1 VLLLAGAVLGAEAEL
16 VLRMAYGEQ
25 RVEVGAC
32 EGGLRGRWCC
42 AAGRS
47 GDRLVDKVGKLL
59 AQAEGTDNEHEAAA
73 FVERAQQ
80 LATAHAVDLELA
92 RSRQA
97 ARRGEREPLVQERV
111 DVGTRGKRGNRHR
124 VLLYSVVARVNDVL
138 VNVAH
143 DSTYVLGFGHRA
155 DLDVVER
162 LWASL
167 AVQMT
172 TAAERRLAAGEHRSA
187 GVAAQTWRLSFY
199 DGWVAAVAERL
210 QAARDRAV
218 SAASERRRPDGDPR
232 GNGAAPPSAALVL
245 RAKAERVQDFYA
257 GASQAR
263 GSWRGPWSGRTA
275 VSGRAAASGRADGAR
290 ADLGQPGLRR
300 RGQLG
305 A

>member
-1 VLLLAGAVLGAEAEL
+1 
-16 VLRMAYGEQ
+16 M
-25 RVEVGAC
+25 
-32 EGGLRGRWCC
+32 
-42 AAGRS
+42 S
-47 GDRLVDKVGKLL
+47 DTDRLVDKVGKLL

-80 LATAHAVDLELA
+80 LATEHAVDLELA

-97 ARRGEREPLVQERV
+97 ARRGAAEPLVQERV
-111 DVGTRGKRGNRHR
+111 DVGARGKRGNRHR
-124 VLLYSVVARVNDVL
+124 VLLYSVVARPNDVL

-143 DSTYVLGFGHRA
+143 DSTYVLGFGHRT

-172 TAAERRLAAGEHRSA
+172 VAAQRRLDAGEHRRA

-199 DGWVAAVAERL
+199 DGWVDAVGQRL
-210 QAARDRAV
+210 AAARATV
-218 SAASERRRPDGDPR
+218 VEQ
-232 GNGAAPPSAALVL
+232 APATTGTSTALVL
-245 RAKAERVQDFYA
+245 RAKAERVQEFYA
-257 GASQAR
+257 ATSQAR

-275 VSGRAAASGRADGAR
+275 VDGQALARGRADGAR
-290 ADLGQPGLRR
+290 ADLGQPRLRQ

>member
-1 VLLLAGAVLGAEAEL
+1 VSALPDE
-16 VLRMAYGEQ
+16 
-25 RVEVGAC
+25 
-32 EGGLRGRWCC
+32 
-42 AAGRS
+42 
-47 GDRLVDKVGKLL
+47 RLVDKVGKLL

-97 ARRGEREPLVQERV
+97 ARRGAAEPLVQERV
-111 DVGTRGKRGNRHR
+111 DVGARGKRGNRHR

-172 TAAERRLAAGEHRSA
+172 AAAQRRLDAGEHRSA

-199 DGWVAAVAERL
+199 DGWVEAVDGRLTAARQRAVAQVDTE
-210 QAARDRAV
+210 QPVAGT
-218 SAASERRRPDGDPR
+218 ST
-232 GNGAAPPSAALVL
+232 ALVL

-257 GASQAR
+257 ATSEAR

-275 VSGRAAASGRADGAR
+275 VDGRAVARGRADGAR
-290 ADLGQPGLRR
+290 ADLGQPRLRR

>member
-1 VLLLAGAVLGAEAEL
+1 
-16 VLRMAYGEQ
+16 MAHE
-25 RVEVGAC
+25 
-32 EGGLRGRWCC
+32 
-42 AAGRS
+42 S
-47 GDRLVDKVGKLL
+47 DRLVDKVGKLL

-92 RSRQA
+92 RVRQA
-97 ARRGEREPLVQERV
+97 ARHARGGQEPLVQERV
-111 DVGTRGKRGNRHR
+111 DVGARGKRGNRHR

-167 AVQMT
+167 AVQL
-172 TAAERRLAAGEHRSA
+172 TASAQRRLDAGEHRTA

-199 DGWVAAVAERL
+199 DGWVQAVGERL
-210 QAARDRAV
+210 EAARDRAV
-218 SAASERRRPDGDPR
+218 ADAVE
-232 GNGAAPPSAALVL
+232 AAPVAAGEPSTALVL
-245 RAKAERVQDFYA
+245 RAKAERVQDFYSA
-257 GASQAR
+257 TSEAR
-263 GSWRGPWSGRTA
+263 GSWRGPWTGRTT
-275 VSGRAAASGRADGAR
+275 VSRRAAASGRVDGAR
-290 ADLGQPGLRR
+290 ADLGQPRLRA
-300 RGQLG
+300 RGRLG

>member
-1 VLLLAGAVLGAEAEL
+1 MSED
-16 VLRMAYGEQ
+16 
-25 RVEVGAC
+25 
-32 EGGLRGRWCC
+32 
-42 AAGRS
+42 
-47 GDRLVDKVGKLL
+47 DRLVDKVGKLL

-97 ARRGEREPLVQERV
+97 ARRARGGEEPLVQERL
-111 DVGTRGKRGNRHR
+111 DVGARGKRGNRHR
-124 VLLYSVVARVNDVL
+124 VLLYSVIARVNDVM

-155 DLDVVER
+155 DLEVVER
-162 LWASL
+162 LWTSL

-172 TAAERRLAAGEHRSA
+172 AAAQRRLDAGEHRRS

-199 DGWVAAVAERL
+199 DGWVAAVGERL
-210 QAARDRAV
+210 EAARERALAQAAEQQ
-218 SAASERRRPDGDPR
+218 AAEQQHERSVGQ
-232 GNGAAPPSAALVL
+232 PSAALVL
-245 RAKAERVQDFYA
+245 RAKADRVQDFYSA
-257 GASQAR
+257 TSEAR
-263 GSWRGPWSGRTA
+263 GSWRGPWAGRTA
-275 VSGRAAASGRADGAR
+275 VDRRATASGRTDGAR
-290 ADLGQPGLRR
+290 ADLGQPRLRA

>member
-1 VLLLAGAVLGAEAEL
+1 
-16 VLRMAYGEQ
+16 M
-25 RVEVGAC
+25 
-32 EGGLRGRWCC
+32 
-42 AAGRS
+42 S
-47 GDRLVDKVGKLL
+47 DRLVDRVGKLL

-73 FVERAQQ
+73 FVERAQA

-97 ARRGEREPLVQERV
+97 AKRGAAEPLVQERV
-111 DVGTRGKRGNRHR
+111 DVGARGKRGNRHR
-124 VLLYSVVARVNDVL
+124 VLLYSVVARVNDVM

-172 TAAERRLAAGEHRSA
+172 AAAQRRLDAGEHRTA

-199 DGWVAAVAERL
+199 DGWVEAVGERL
-210 QAARDRAV
+210 AAARARV
-218 SAASERRRPDGDPR
+218 VEQ
-232 GNGAAPPSAALVL
+232 PPAQEGTSTALVL
-245 RAKAERVQDFYA
+245 RAKTERVKEFYA
-257 GASQAR
+257 ATSEAR

-275 VSGRAAASGRADGAR
+275 VDGKAQARGRADGAR
-290 ADLGQPGLRR
+290 ADLGQPRLRQ

>member
-1 VLLLAGAVLGAEAEL
+1 
-16 VLRMAYGEQ
+16 M
-25 RVEVGAC
+25 
-32 EGGLRGRWCC
+32 
-42 AAGRS
+42 
-47 GDRLVDKVGKLL
+47 
-59 AQAEGTDNEHEAAA
+59 
-73 FVERAQQ
+73 ERAQQ
-80 LATAHAVDLELA
+80 LATAYAVDLELA

-97 ARRGEREPLVQERV
+97 ARRGAAEPLVQERV
-111 DVGTRGKRGNRHR
+111 DVGARGKRGNRHR
-124 VLLYSVVARVNDVL
+124 VLLYSVVARVNDVM

-172 TAAERRLAAGEHRSA
+172 AAAQRRLDAGEHRAS

-199 DGWVAAVAERL
+199 DGWVEAVGERL
-210 QAARDRAV
+210 AAARERAV
-218 SAASERRRPDGDPR
+218 SQATADTPAREGE
-232 GNGAAPPSAALVL
+232 PSTALVL

-257 GASQAR
+257 STSQAR

-275 VSGRAAASGRADGAR
+275 VSGRATASGRADGAR
-290 ADLGQPGLRR
+290 ADLGQPRLRA
-300 RGQLG
+300 RGRLG

>member
-1 VLLLAGAVLGAEAEL
+1 
-16 VLRMAYGEQ
+16 M
-25 RVEVGAC
+25 
-32 EGGLRGRWCC
+32 
-42 AAGRS
+42 S
-47 GDRLVDKVGKLL
+47 DDRLVDKVGKLL

-92 RSRQA
+92 RARQA
-97 ARRGEREPLVQERV
+97 ARHARGAAEPLVQERV
-111 DVGTRGKRGNRHR
+111 DVGARGKRGNRHR
-124 VLLYSVVARVNDVL
+124 VLLYSVVARVNDVM

-172 TAAERRLAAGEHRSA
+172 AAAQRRLDAGEHRRA
-187 GVAAQTWRLSFY
+187 GVPAQTWRLSFY
-199 DGWVAAVAERL
+199 DGWVQAVGERLEAARERAVA
-210 QAARDRAV
+210 QAT
-218 SAASERRRPDGDPR
+218 SAAPAQSGE
-232 GNGAAPPSAALVL
+232 PSTALVL
-245 RAKAERVQDFYA
+245 RAKAERVQEFYA
-257 GASQAR
+257 STSEAR

-275 VSGRAAASGRADGAR
+275 VDRQAVARGRADGAQ
-290 ADLGQPGLRR
+290 ADLGSPRLRQ
-300 RGQLG
+300 RGRLG

>member
-1 VLLLAGAVLGAEAEL
+1 MTAE
-16 VLRMAYGEQ
+16 Q
-25 RVEVGAC
+25 IDP
-32 EGGLRGRWCC
+32 
-42 AAGRS
+42 

-97 ARRGEREPLVQERV
+97 ARRGQGEPLVQERV
-111 DVGTRGKRGNRHR
+111 DVGARGKRGNRHR
-124 VLLYSVVARVNDVL
+124 VLLYSVVARTNDVL

-155 DLDVVER
+155 DLEVVER

-172 TAAERRLAAGEHRSA
+172 AAAQRRLDAGEHRRA

-210 QAARDRAV
+210 QAARERAV
-218 SAASERRRPDGDPR
+218 AQAVEPAEST
-232 GNGAAPPSAALVL
+232 APSGTSAALVL
-245 RAKAERVQDFYA
+245 RAKAERVQEFYA

-263 GSWRGPWSGRTA
+263 GAWRGPWSGRTA
-275 VSGRAAASGRADGAR
+275 VSSGATASGRADGAR
-290 ADLGQPGLRR
+290 ADLGQPGLRQ
-300 RGQLG
+300 RGRLG